1 MPAATWTILVNLDR
15 TVESGDQE
23 LIDLLDKVKEEVE
36 TDPSDT
42 DAWAHEVW
50 SQFIEA
56 ADAAHIADRL
66 PGTKGWE
73 FRQEYG
79 TLKTRGRKPVE
90 KTVRLTEKQAE
101 LVDAGVVDFS
111 DVIRYRRDGD
121 KIVFTART
129 PMLRALR
136 KSINSKVPDGRSA
149 VSLRALSAKI
159 KETA

>member
-15 TVESGDQE
+15 TLKSGDQE
-23 LIDLLDKVKEEVE
+23 LIDLLEAVKAEVD

-42 DAWAHEVW
+42 NAWAHEVW

-56 ADAAHIADRL
+56 ADEAHIADRL

-73 FRQEYG
+73 FRREYK

-90 KTVRLTEKQAE
+90 KSVRLTEKQAE
-101 LVDAGVVDFS
+101 LVDAEVVDFS
-111 DVIRYRRDGD
+111 GVVRYRRDGD

-129 PMLRALR
+129 PMIRALR
-136 KSINSKVPDGRSA
+136 KAANNAPNGRAA